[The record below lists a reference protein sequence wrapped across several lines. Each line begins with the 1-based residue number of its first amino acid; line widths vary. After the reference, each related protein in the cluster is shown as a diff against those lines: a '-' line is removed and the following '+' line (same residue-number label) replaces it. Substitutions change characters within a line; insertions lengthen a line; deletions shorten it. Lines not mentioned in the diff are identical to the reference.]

1 MGWKRWFLGTP
12 ISETAKSI
20 GSLSA
25 SIRSALTGELKPE
38 QRVKLESD
46 LIALQD
52 TVNEAQSTIN
62 KIEAK
67 STSLFIAGWRPAV
80 GWTCVFGL
88 WVQVFIFP
96 LLDIWYTV
104 PLFDSEILMGLLI
117 PLLGLGAYRTYE
129 KKVGVQDKH

>member
-1 MGWKRWFLGTP
+1 MGWKSWLLGTP

-20 GSLSA
+20 GNLSA

-38 QRVKLESD
+38 QRVKLEEN

-52 TVNEAQSTIN
+52 KMNEAQSTIN
-62 KIEAK
+62 EVEAK

-88 WVQVFIFP
+88 WTQVFVFP
-96 LLDIWYTV
+96 ILKIWHDV
-104 PLFDSEILMGLLI
+104 PPFDSEILMGLLI

>member
-1 MGWKRWFLGTP
+1 MGWKRWLLGTP

-20 GSLSA
+20 GNLSA
-25 SIRSALTGELKPE
+25 SIRFALTGELKPE
-38 QRVKLESD
+38 QRVKLETD

-52 TVNEAQSTIN
+52 KVNEAQSTIN
-62 KIEAK
+62 EVEAK

-88 WVQVFIFP
+88 WVQCFLFP
-96 LLDIWYTV
+96 VLDIWYDV